1 MYTDYEKEKGEI
13 LEVHMGE
20 NLHGFLFIAN
30 IHFSL
35 TKVIISSDITVHFTV
50 PKMTILTYENFL
62 LKKT

>member
-1 MYTDYEKEKGEI
+1 MWK
-13 LEVHMGE
+13 VHMGE

-35 TKVIISSDITVHFTV
+35 TKVIISSDITFHFTV
-50 PKMTILTYENFL
+50 PMITILTCENFL